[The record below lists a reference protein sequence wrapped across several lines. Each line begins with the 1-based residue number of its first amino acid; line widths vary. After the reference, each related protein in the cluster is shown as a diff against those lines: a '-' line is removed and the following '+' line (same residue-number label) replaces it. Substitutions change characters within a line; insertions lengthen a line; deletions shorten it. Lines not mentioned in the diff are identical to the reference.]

1 MKKFLVLGMVLIMA
15 AALMSVC
22 GAVKAEEK
30 ALIGFGYVGPV
41 ADEGWTWSHDQGRLY
56 LDEQLGDKVKTVKV
70 ENMPY
75 SDETTR
81 LLEQFV
87 ADGAKMIVINSQY
100 ADFVSKVSDRHPE
113 VAFLECNG
121 GKTTDNKIAYYIK
134 HWDPTYLIGMMA
146 GLLSKTGKLGY
157 VASFPIDSV
166 YTSVNSFTMGARSIN
181 PNATCKVVAINSW
194 FDPSKAKQ
202 AAEALVSD
210 GCDFLFGIMDEA
222 AYLQVAEKA
231 GIWAAMWNTDI
242 RRFGPNA
249 YVSSVILDWK
259 PFYLNETKKVLN
271 GTWKGNRLVLIPMG
285 QGVDRDTWGKN
296 VPEQDQW
303 MVDAVRDHMLKGWS
317 PFVGP
322 IKDKDGKVKI
332 PAGEKLTDKYM
343 YDSWIW
349 SVEGVIGMPK

>member
-1 MKKFLVLGMVLIMA
+1 
-15 AALMSVC
+15 
-22 GAVKAEEK
+22 
-30 ALIGFGYVGPV
+30 
-41 ADEGWTWSHDQGRLY
+41 
-56 LDEQLGDKVKTVKV
+56 
-70 ENMPY
+70 
-75 SDETTR
+75 
-81 LLEQFV
+81 
-87 ADGAKMIVINSQY
+87 
-100 ADFVSKVSDRHPE
+100 VSDRYPE

-121 GKTTDNKIAYYIK
+121 GQLTDNKVAYYIN
-134 HWDPTYLIGMMA
+134 HWDPSYLIGMMA

-166 YTSVNSFTMGARSIN
+166 YTSVNSFTLGARSVN
-181 PNATCKVVAINSW
+181 PNATCTVVAINSW

-222 AYLQVAEKA
+222 AYLQVAEKE

-249 YVSSVILDWK
+249 YVSSIMLDWNK
-259 PFYLNETKKVLN
+259 FYLDEAKKVLD
-271 GTWKGNRLVLIPMG
+271 GTWEGNRLVLLPMG
-285 QGVDRDTWGKN
+285 EGVDRDSWGKN
-296 VPEQDQW
+296 VPEQLQW

-332 PAGEKLTDKYM
+332 PAGEKLTEKYM
-343 YDSWIW
+343 YDSWLW
-349 SVEGVIGMPK
+349 SVEGVSGMPK